1 MAKKIKLPSGAEA
14 EVVEH
19 AAGEWFGRV
28 PAALVDWDGTGDT
41 KFALAETEALWAEQ
55 IARTSEQNRQNA
67 TRVTADDVKLAID
80 AVRIKLHR
88 KPTMVDVADYMKC
101 DQRTIRNALKAA
113 GLSWKGL

>member
-1 MAKKIKLPSGAEA
+1 MAKRVKLPTGAEA
-14 EVVEH
+14 EVVEQ
-19 AAGEWFGRV
+19 APGEWFGRV
-28 PAALVDWDGTGDT
+28 PAERVDWDGTG
-41 KFALAETEALWAEQ
+41 AAECLLAETEATWAEV

-88 KPTMVDVADYMKC
+88 KPTMVDVADHMKC